1 MKIIL
6 LTAAVYALYIIF
18 VEKKRPPMPGIY
30 RFHYHITEW
39 EKVLH

>member
-6 LTAAVYALYIIF
+6 LTAAVYALYIVF
-18 VEKKRPPMPGIY
+18 FKKKRSPMPGIY
-30 RFHYHITEW
+30 RFYYHTPEW